1 MQDFNVTFRYA
12 IQRECTLEWRGKQDR
27 INYNNL
33 VFILKGKALY
43 KIDGNEQILTEN
55 QVLLIPA
62 GSLREA
68 ERFVE
73 ESLTLQSF
81 DFFSDQPL
89 PALPQSVLTL
99 DSLDFYLP
107 LFQDFNRHWLTEKP
121 LSRLHCKALF
131 YQILDELYQT
141 AWAMQENPHVRQMKT
156 YIESHLT
163 QNITME
169 DLAWV
174 SGLNVV
180 YCGALF
186 KQETGVT
193 ALRYWRILQIRKAT
207 QLLSEPDISVSE
219 AAWQSGFDDLF
230 YFSKLFKEIQGVS
243 PKVYQRR
250 HAGSVKL
257 KENYQSNHG

>member
-12 IQRECTLEWRGKQDR
+12 IQRECTLEWRVKQDR
-27 INYNNL
+27 IDYNNL

-68 ERFVE
+68 ERFAE

-89 PALPQSVLTL
+89 PALPRPVLTL

-131 YQILDELYQT
+131 YQILDELYQS
-141 AWAMQENPHVRQMKT
+141 AWAMQENPHVRQMKS
-156 YIESHLT
+156 YIAPDAEYHHGGSRLG
-163 QNITME
+163 QRLKRRVLRCVVQAGNGGYRFAI
-169 DLAWV
+169 LAHTPNPQ
-174 SGLNVV
+174 SRP
-180 YCGALF
+180 AA
-186 KQETGVT
+186 ERTG
-193 ALRYWRILQIRKAT
+193 
-207 QLLSEPDISVSE
+207 
-219 AAWQSGFDDLF
+219 
-230 YFSKLFKEIQGVS
+230 YFCQ
-243 PKVYQRR
+243 
-250 HAGSVKL
+250 
-257 KENYQSNHG
+257 

>member
-12 IQRECTLEWRGKQDR
+12 IQRECTLEWRVKQNR
-27 INYNNL
+27 IDYNNL

-43 KIDGNEQILTEN
+43 KIDRNEQILTEN

-68 ERFVE
+68 ERFAE
-73 ESLTLQSF
+73 EPLTLQSF

-89 PALPQSVLTL
+89 PALPQSILTL

-163 QNITME
+163 QNI
-169 DLAWV
+169 
-174 SGLNVV
+174 
-180 YCGALF
+180 
-186 KQETGVT
+186 
-193 ALRYWRILQIRKAT
+193 
-207 QLLSEPDISVSE
+207 
-219 AAWQSGFDDLF
+219 
-230 YFSKLFKEIQGVS
+230 
-243 PKVYQRR
+243 
-250 HAGSVKL
+250 
-257 KENYQSNHG
+257 

>member
-12 IQRECTLEWRGKQDR
+12 IQRECTLEWRVKQDR
-27 INYNNL
+27 IDYNNL

-68 ERFVE
+68 ERFAE
-73 ESLTLQSF
+73 EPLTLQSF

-89 PALPQSVLTL
+89 PALPQSILTL

-131 YQILDELYQT
+131 YQILDELY
-141 AWAMQENPHVRQMKT
+141 HV
-156 YIESHLT
+156 
-163 QNITME
+163 
-169 DLAWV
+169 
-174 SGLNVV
+174 
-180 YCGALF
+180 
-186 KQETGVT
+186 
-193 ALRYWRILQIRKAT
+193 
-207 QLLSEPDISVSE
+207 
-219 AAWQSGFDDLF
+219 
-230 YFSKLFKEIQGVS
+230 
-243 PKVYQRR
+243 
-250 HAGSVKL
+250 HAVHELG
-257 KENYQSNHG
+257 